1 MDVLAREA
9 LDTAVAR
16 GAGYADVRLLE
27 TLREDLIVKD
37 GRLGGLDQ
45 SESRGIGVRVL
56 VDGAWG
62 YAATDDLTRPAVQ
75 ACAAYA
81 VAVGRASARVLE
93 TPVRLAP
100 EPAHRAVWASPCAI
114 DPFAVPLE
122 RKLDLLLAIDAA
134 LRGVKGV
141 TIAESF
147 LTFIR
152 RRQRFL
158 SSEGAD
164 IDQTLTR
171 SGGGYAAT
179 AVAGGEV

>member
-1 MDVLAREA
+1 MEGLGREA
-9 LDTAVAR
+9 LDAAVAS

-62 YAATDDLTRPAVQ
+62 YAATDDLTRAGVQ
-75 ACAAYA
+75 GCAAHA

-100 EPAHRAVWASPCAI
+100 EPAHNAVWASPCEV
-114 DPFAVPLE
+114 DPFTVPLE
-122 RKLDLLLAIDAA
+122 RKLDLLVRVDAA
-134 LRGVKGV
+134 LR
-141 TIAESF
+141 
-147 LTFIR
+147 
-152 RRQRFL
+152 
-158 SSEGAD
+158 
-164 IDQTLTR
+164 
-171 SGGGYAAT
+171 
-179 AVAGGEV
+179 